1 MKNFKRVVVWA
12 MLSIMLQTMVLLYC
26 DKVLFR
32 QTSDIVFIEDEEK
45 KEEVVVEVEMPSDA
59 ENIKLSPDGKYVVY
73 LSNGDTHMVNTKTG
87 EKLTGFKDD
96 ETIDLLCYDWQVDKN
111 ILLLAETKVSD
122 SGRTVINL
130 ATYNPKSDT
139 KRNAYE
145 LCSYE
150 EGMTVEH
157 IVNST
162 KSSVTYVP
170 VSRDGYSATI
180 YRIDINEDM
189 TKLYNRVP
197 ALGHIEAFYAKDA
210 LIYEDTV
217 NDIYYKYSN
226 NELTPISFENPA
238 NTIILGLTNNGVIYA
253 GIKNIDGK
261 VSEIIYGEDEISPSQ
276 WEHISLEEPKELS
289 DIYVT
294 IGINQGEVLI
304 NDNLKGKITNLST
317 NDEITYEGKF
327 ITMNDEVICSL
338 SNSILKIKSLTSI
351 DK

>member
-1 MKNFKRVVVWA
+1 MKNLKRLVVWA

-32 QTSDIVFIEDEEK
+32 KTSDIVFIEDEEK
-45 KEEVVVEVEMPSDA
+45 KEEVLVEVEMPSDA
-59 ENIKLSPDGKYVVY
+59 ENIKLSPDGNYVVY
-73 LSNGDTHMVNTKTG
+73 LSSGNIHILNTKTG
-87 EKLTGFKDD
+87 EKLTGFTDD
-96 ETIDLLCYDWQVDKN
+96 ETIDLLCYNWQIDKN

-122 SGRTVINL
+122 SGDTVINL
-130 ATYNPKSDT
+130 ATYNPKSNEKIDV
-139 KRNAYE
+139 YE
-145 LCSYE
+145 LTSYE
-150 EGMTVEH
+150 EGMTVDR

-170 VSRDGYSATI
+170 VTRGGNSATI
-180 YRIDINEDM
+180 YRVDINDKM

-197 ALGHIEAFYAKDA
+197 SLGYIEAFYAKDA

-217 NDIYYKYSN
+217 NEVYYKYCN
-226 NELTPISFENPA
+226 DELTPIYFEDPS

-261 VSEIIYGEDEISPSQ
+261 VSKIIYGEDDVPPSQ
-276 WEHISLEEPKELS
+276 WEHILLTEPKDAN

-294 IGINQGEVLI
+294 VGINQGEVLI
-304 NDNLKGKITNLST
+304 NDNLKGKLTNLSI
-317 NDEITYEGKF
+317 NEEITYEGKF

-338 SNSILKIKSLTSI
+338 SNSILKIKSLTS
-351 DK
+351 KEK